1 MIDMTPDEQQEMVR
15 WTEKYE
21 DNIRMACGRLGCVE
35 PCTPMLVDTS
45 SPSPEDAAGA
55 EKT

>member
-21 DNIRMACGRLGCVE
+21 DKIRMACGRLGCVE

-45 SPSPEDAAGA
+45 SPSPEEAAGA

>member
-1 MIDMTPDEQQEMVR
+1 MTPNEQQEMVR
-15 WTEKYE
+15 WTEEYE

-35 PCTPMLVDTS
+35 LCTPMLVAAF
-45 SPSPEDAAGA
+45 SPSPEEAAGT